1 MRAMSYLTTSRCRL
15 FYEDSAEND
24 PSGNEKPAI
33 LFVNGWAISS
43 RYWKPAIDRLRS
55 DFRCVCY
62 DQSGTGRTSIEGL
75 HPDLTI
81 SGFADEAGALIEHLG
96 LHKSR
101 NLHIIGHSMGGMVAT
116 ELCLRYRDALLSS
129 TILACGIFEETPFT
143 SLGLMFLGG
152 LIDVSMNFRNIF
164 QVEPL
169 RTLFIKRAATGHIS
183 KEYSDII
190 IEDFTSSD
198 KAATNAVGHFSIDP
212 VALRNYTRSVIEI
225 ASPVLCCVGMADHTI
240 PPEGTVTLFEK
251 RKAAATSPTRLV
263 QFMHLGHLPMLEDTP
278 RFVEE
283 LKKHFD
289 FAQHFYKKTHPFEP
303 PPDRVQIQ

>member
-1 MRAMSYLTTSRCRL
+1 MSYLETTRSRL
-15 FYEDSAEND
+15 FYEDTAEQD
-24 PSGNEKPAI
+24 PSQKEKPAI
-33 LFVNGWAISS
+33 VFVNGWAISS
-43 RYWKPAIDRLRS
+43 RYWKPAIDLLKS
-55 DFRCVCY
+55 DFRCICY
-62 DQSGTGRTSIEGL
+62 DQSGTGKTSIDGFW
-75 HPDLTI
+75 PDFTI

-96 LHKSR
+96 LNRSR

-116 ELCLRYRDALLSS
+116 ELCLRYKDALLSS

-164 QVEPL
+164 LVEPL

-190 IEDFTSSD
+190 IEDFTTSD
-198 KAATNAVGHFSIDP
+198 KAATNAVGKFSIDP
-212 VALRNYTRSVIEI
+212 EALRTYTRSVFEI

-240 PPEGTVTLFEK
+240 PPEGTVTLYEK
-251 RKAAATSPTRLV
+251 RKASATSPTRLV
-263 QFMHLGHLPMLEDTP
+263 QFMLLGHLPMLEDTP

-289 FAQHFYKKTHPFEP
+289 FAEHFYKKTP
-303 PPDRVQIQ
+303 PAKPLAERVQIQ

>member
-1 MRAMSYLTTSRCRL
+1 MSYLTTSRCRL
-15 FYEDSAEND
+15 YYEDTAEQD
-24 PSGNEKPAI
+24 PSTQDKPAI
-33 LFVNGWAISS
+33 VFVNGWAISS
-43 RYWKPAIDRLRS
+43 RYWKPAIDRLKS
-55 DFRCVCY
+55 DFRCVSY
-62 DQSGTGRTSIEGL
+62 DQSGTGRTSIDGFK
-75 HPDLTI
+75 PNFTI
-81 SGFADEAGALIEHLG
+81 AGFADEAGALIEHLG
-96 LHKSR
+96 LNKSR
-101 NLHIIGHSMGGMVAT
+101 KLHIIGHSMGGMVAT

-164 QVEPL
+164 HVEPL
-169 RTLFIKRAATGHIS
+169 RTMFIKRAATGHIT

-198 KAATNAVGHFSIDP
+198 KDATNAVGHFSIDP
-212 VALRNYTRSVIEI
+212 EALRAYTRSVIEI

-240 PPEGTVTLFEK
+240 PPEGTVTLFET
-251 RKAAATSPTRLV
+251 RKAKAASPTRLV

-278 RFVEE
+278 RFVEQ

-289 FAQHFYKKTHPFEP
+289 FAEHFYKKTQPETP
-303 PPDRVQIQ
+303 LAERVQIQ

>member
-1 MRAMSYLTTSRCRL
+1 MSYLTSSRCHL
-15 FYEDSAEND
+15 FYEDTAEND
-24 PSGNEKPAI
+24 PSQQEKPAI

-43 RYWKPAIDRLRS
+43 RYWRPAIDLLRQ
-55 DFRCVCY
+55 DFRCVTY
-62 DQSGTGRTSIEGL
+62 DQSGTGKTSIDGCR
-75 HPDLTI
+75 PDLTI
-81 SGFADEAGALIEHLG
+81 GGFADEAGALIEHLG
-96 LHKSR
+96 LDKSR
-101 NLHIIGHSMGGMVAT
+101 NLHIVGHSMGGMVAT
-116 ELCLRYRDALLSS
+116 ELCLRYKDALLSS

-152 LIDVSMNFRNIF
+152 LIDVSMNFRNVF

-190 IEDFTSSD
+190 IEDFTTSD

-212 VALRNYTRSVIEI
+212 EALRNYTRSVIEI

-251 RKAAATSPTRLV
+251 RKASATSPTRLV

-289 FAQHFYKKTHPFEP
+289 FAQHFYKKTQPAVPLAE
-303 PPDRVQIQ
+303 RVQIQ

>member
-1 MRAMSYLTTSRCRL
+1 MSYLTTSRCRL
-15 FYEDSAEND
+15 YYEDTAEQD
-24 PSGNEKPAI
+24 PSQQEKPAI

-43 RYWKPAIDRLRS
+43 RYWKPAIELLKS
-55 DFRCVCY
+55 EYRCITY
-62 DQSGTGRTSIEGL
+62 DQSGTGKTSIDGL

-81 SGFADEAGALIEHLG
+81 AGFANEAGALIEHLG
-96 LHKSR
+96 LDKSR
-101 NLHIIGHSMGGMVAT
+101 KLHIVGHSMGGMVAT
-116 ELCLRYRDALLSS
+116 ELCLRYKDALLSS

-152 LIDVSMNFRNIF
+152 LIDVSMSFRNIF

-169 RTLFIKRAATGHIS
+169 RSLFIKRAATEPIS

-190 IEDFTSSD
+190 IEDFTTSD

-212 VALRNYTRSVIEI
+212 VALRTYTRSVIEI

-251 RKAAATSPTRLV
+251 RKASASSPTRLV
-263 QFMHLGHLPMLEDTP
+263 QFMHLGHLPMLEDTA

-283 LKKHFD
+283 LKKHFE
-289 FAQHFYKKTHPFEP
+289 FAQHFYKKTQPSEP
-303 PPDRVQIQ
+303 LAERVQIP